1 MSRRIYHSRPHFASE
16 APSARRL
23 LRGPDGSD
31 VGVAS
36 GGSNSGGGS
45 AGGGATAVGVAK
57 MSAVARN
64 TASSMPSSGDT
75 PSRKPVRLCQ
85 VSCAALRSNPVG
97 LFGRRAD
104 LERKPLG
111 VPC

>member
-1 MSRRIYHSRPHFASE
+1 MQIDLPSRAIHAD
-16 APSARRL
+16 APFPF
-23 LRGPDGSD
+23 RGPDGSD